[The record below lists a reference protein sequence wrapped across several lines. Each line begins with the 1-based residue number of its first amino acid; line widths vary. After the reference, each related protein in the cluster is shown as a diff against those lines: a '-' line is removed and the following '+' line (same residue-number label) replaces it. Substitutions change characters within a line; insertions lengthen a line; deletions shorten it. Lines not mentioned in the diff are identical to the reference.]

1 MQNGT
6 SDFHALLHTAALI
19 DAELRK
25 HLGPLGLQPRQARV
39 LEAMGRMGAVS
50 QTELADAFGITSASM
65 STMTARLLAA
75 GYITQDINPVSRR
88 HNVLELTDKGRIML
102 DAVAQAWAHVDAT
115 IASLLGNDADTLFV
129 LAQRLRAG
137 LGGGV
142 PGRASADTPA
152 QSSD

>member
-1 MQNGT
+1 MQGNT
-6 SDFHALLHTAALI
+6 SDFHGLLHTAALI

-50 QTELADAFGITSASM
+50 QTELAEAFGITSASM

-75 GYITQDINPVSRR
+75 GYITQAVNPASRR

-102 DAVAQAWAHVDAT
+102 EVVAKVWASVDTT
-115 IASLLGNDADTLFV
+115 IASLLGSDADTLFI
-129 LAQRLRAG
+129 LAHRLREG
-137 LGGGV
+137 LGGRMPV
-142 PGRASADTPA
+142 ASSGETPVH
-152 QSSD
+152 SPD